1 MEMMESMLEKQG
13 RLTGSWDSRMTVP
26 VFHAIRIQETIRHER
41 SAMNDLVE
49 VIVLLG
55 AGQSLFLG
63 LLMVKRFDRNYAY

>member
-1 MEMMESMLEKQG
+1 MQSEYKK
-13 RLTGSWDSRMTVP
+13 
-26 VFHAIRIQETIRHER
+26 R